1 MTAHPQEVLR
11 DNPGMSRHVTVLY
24 GILGHLSSDL
34 HVLSRCNIMAIIQ
47 RPLKGSRISS
57 FYPVKSLPPL
67 SALDSAFQLQEY
79 ISLLIRLDVHDVETI
94 VSIPERQHGLERE
107 SSDGSNGEEKDEEKE
122 GKDVTV
128 DESCW
133 VYEQLR
139 CVVPLTYCSLD
150 ITLLWITRRLAQDL
164 THPLITTLQQECT
177 RSTCPEMK
185 AGEWLYLCVA
195 HGNESAMEVRPT
207 LSRSQV

>member
-1 MTAHPQEVLR
+1 
-11 DNPGMSRHVTVLY
+11 
-24 GILGHLSSDL
+24 
-34 HVLSRCNIMAIIQ
+34 MAVAIQ

-79 ISLLIRLDVHDVETI
+79 ISLLIRLDVHDVEKI
-94 VSIPERQHGLERE
+94 VSIPGK
-107 SSDGSNGEEKDEEKE
+107 GSAEGQEGEVKTEEKE
-122 GKDVTV
+122 AEKEGTGSVNV
-128 DESCW
+128 DEACW

-139 CVVPLTYCSLD
+139 YVPRFASSARHYNKK
-150 ITLLWITRRLAQDL
+150 LLRRLAQDL
-164 THPLITTLQQECT
+164 SHPLITMLQQECT

-195 HGNESAMEVRPT
+195 HGNEGAMEVCAHSCLRELRQLRFLPAM
-207 LSRSQV
+207 LCYRLYSAYAR